1 MRILPLLL
9 LIGLLTACDASQPP
23 AMTPT
28 VVNISA
34 APAVSLLP
42 ISGALSPGWGAVYA
56 PASASQGEAPSLA
69 VLQAFDGTKISL
81 AWSEITRLKTRV
93 FDLDAQMW
101 SFDRPLE
108 LPISR
113 PYAIQ
118 LFPGELGTQHLL
130 WLDAWTTPSGDLE
143 NRLLSALV
151 PLGEPIQRGSLAAS
165 SLPTVRYSAVP
176 DGNNGVWA
184 VWSGG
189 LPERPDLHITYIDS
203 EGRPRPSRSLMLDAD
218 WPILL
223 TTSAYDENAGAVAF
237 DLFWM
242 QTTTRTM
249 YHGYMADEKIYE
261 ATPLLRLPGLKPGDA
276 VMSFTAGIDQT
287 HLYLFWNIVTITG
300 EAQTWMASAP
310 LIAGERA
317 VRGLGNWAVSAV
329 LGVDVSET
337 SGVQTGFN
345 SGLVYS
351 ARTGSQR
358 VSWAAPLIG
367 SAGGDTLPV
376 AAQVGDKLAV
386 LYFQHGGVIA
396 YQEIAEVG
404 AAGLLAPPIMTADI
418 QRYLYLAWSALPD
431 EDDAPAQ
438 LLFTSTRP

>member
-1 MRILPLLL
+1 MRIFFLLL
-9 LIGLLTACDASQPP
+9 LIGLLTACDATPSP
-23 AMTPT
+23 ALTPT
-28 VVNISA
+28 IISA
-34 APAVSLLP
+34 APITSLQPVS
-42 ISGALSPGWGAVYA
+42 SALSAGWGEVYA
-56 PASASQGEAPSLA
+56 PASADQGEAPSLA
-69 VLQAFDGTKISL
+69 VLQDFDGTKISL
-81 AWSEITRLKTRV
+81 AWSEITRLKTRI
-93 FDLDAQMW
+93 FDLDSRLW
-101 SFDRPLE
+101 SYNRQLE

-113 PYAIQ
+113 PYAMQ
-118 LFPGELGTQHLL
+118 LFPGGLGMQHLL
-130 WLDAWTTPSGDLE
+130 WLDAWVTPEGDLE

-151 PLGEPIQRGSLAAS
+151 PLNAPIQRGSLAAS

-223 TTSAYDENAGAVAF
+223 TTSAYDPSAGTVAF

-249 YHGYMADEKIYE
+249 YHGYMADEKIYG

-310 LIAGERA
+310 FVEGGSG
-317 VRGLGNWAVSAV
+317 VRGLGNWAVSAA
-329 LGVDVSET
+329 LGVDVSDIA
-337 SGVQTGFN
+337 GVQTGFN
-345 SGLVYS
+345 SGLVYE
-351 ARTGSQR
+351 AQTGQQK
-358 VSWAAPLIG
+358 VAWAAPLVG
-367 SAGGDTLPV
+367 SEGGETLPV

-386 LYFQHGGVIA
+386 VYFQHGEVIGYQDIAALGV
-396 YQEIAEVG
+396 G
-404 AAGLLAPPIMTADI
+404 GLIAPPIMTADI

>member
-1 MRILPLLL
+1 MRIFFLLL
-9 LIGLLTACDASQPP
+9 LIGLLTACDATPSP
-23 AMTPT
+23 ALTPT
-28 VVNISA
+28 IISA
-34 APAVSLLP
+34 APITSLQPVS
-42 ISGALSPGWGAVYA
+42 SALSAGWGEVYA
-56 PASASQGEAPSLA
+56 PASADQGEAPSLA
-69 VLQAFDGTKISL
+69 VLQDFDGTKISL
-81 AWSEITRLKTRV
+81 AWSEITRLKTRI
-93 FDLDAQMW
+93 FDLDSRLW
-101 SFDRPLE
+101 SVDRQLE

-113 PYAIQ
+113 PYAMQ
-118 LFPGELGTQHLL
+118 LFPGGLGMQHLL
-130 WLDAWTTPSGDLE
+130 WLDAWVTPEGDLE

-151 PLGEPIQRGSLAAS
+151 PLNAPIQRGSLAAS

-176 DGNNGVWA
+176 DGNDGVWA

-203 EGRPRPSRSLMLDAD
+203 AGRPRPSRSLMLDAD

-223 TTSAYDENAGAVAF
+223 TTSAYDPSAGAVAF

-249 YHGYMADEKIYE
+249 YHGYMADEKIYD

-310 LIAGERA
+310 FVEGGSG
-317 VRGLGNWAVSAV
+317 VRGLGNWAVSAA

-345 SGLVYS
+345 SGLVYE
-351 ARTGSQR
+351 AQTGQQK
-358 VSWAAPLIG
+358 VAWAAPLVG
-367 SAGGDTLPV
+367 SEGGETLPV

-386 LYFQHGGVIA
+386 VYFQHGEVIG
-396 YQEIAEVG
+396 YQDITALDVG
-404 AAGLLAPPIMTADI
+404 GLIAPPIMTADV
-418 QRYLYLAWSALPD
+418 QRYLYLAWSGIPD